1 MSNATATAR
10 APIEPIQRIPLRLR
24 RRVAVH
30 LPVMA
35 KSPSRK
41 KASAKPSPEAIAQRE
56 EARRR
61 AAAERRAKA
70 EAEQRR
76 KALKDRL
83 RKLVLPVVGTI
94 AVFAIALFVMRPA
107 PEVTAPEVTDA
118 VQVAE
123 VEARELA
130 ADETF
135 DYETP
140 TPTSGP
146 YAPGD
151 PVCRVYPEGL
161 EPEQAVAILRVG
173 GVVLWHRP
181 DDEALAA
188 GLAEYAGS
196 FESHVAVAPNP
207 ALDAPIV
214 ATAWT
219 RLKAYDDVASLV
231 EDDFAGVYR
240 QQRAEDGDCPA
251 G

>member
-1 MSNATATAR
+1 
-10 APIEPIQRIPLRLR
+10 
-24 RRVAVH
+24 
-30 LPVMA
+30 MA
-35 KSPSRK
+35 KSRSRK
-41 KASAKPSPEAIAQRE
+41 SPSAKPTPEAIAQRE

-61 AAAERRAKA
+61 AAADRRAKA

-76 KALKDRL
+76 KALQTRL
-83 RKLVLPVVGTI
+83 RKLALPVAGTI
-94 AVFAIALFVMRPA
+94 AVFAIALFVMRPP
-107 PEVTAPEVTDA
+107 PEVPNT
-118 VQVAE
+118 VQVTE
-123 VEARELA
+123 IETRELA
-130 ADETF
+130 ADEPF
-135 DYETP
+135 DYGTP

-146 YAPGD
+146 YAPGN
-151 PVCRVYPEGL
+151 PVCRVYAEGL
-161 EPEQAVAILRVG
+161 DPAQAVAILRVG

-181 DDEALAA
+181 GDEALAA

-196 FESHVAVAPNP
+196 FESHVAVSPNP

-240 QQRAEDGDCPA
+240 LRRTENGDCPA

>member
-10 APIEPIQRIPLRLR
+10 APVEPMRRAPLRFD

-35 KSPSRK
+35 KSRSRK

-56 EARRR
+56 EARRQ

-107 PEVTAPEVTDA
+107 PEVTDA

-135 DYETP
+135 DYGTP

-161 EPEQAVAILRVG
+161 EPEEAVAILRVG

-214 ATAWT
+214 ATAWV